1 MLRSDGRMDSELEQR
16 IGATSK
22 IIGAIGMAVIGKR
35 ELSQKTKMRIVNTM
49 VIPALTYGCETWVLL
64 RSQKSKNQA
73 TEMKVLRRVL
83 GVTTMDRL
91 KNEEIGKKLQQV
103 GVLEKVK
110 RRQLSNHF
118 TNIRLF
124 AVIAFTI
131 SISPWSF
138 SNVTVPI

>member
-103 GVLEKVK
+103 GVPVSYTHLTLPTK
-110 RRQLSNHF
+110 
-118 TNIRLF
+118 
-124 AVIAFTI
+124 A
-131 SISPWSF
+131 
-138 SNVTVPI
+138 

>member
-138 SNVTVPI
+138 TNVTVPI

>member
-1 MLRSDGRMDSELEQR
+1 
-16 IGATSK
+16 
-22 IIGAIGMAVIGKR
+22 
-35 ELSQKTKMRIVNTM
+35 
-49 VIPALTYGCETWVLL
+49 
-64 RSQKSKNQA
+64 
-73 TEMKVLRRVL
+73 
-83 GVTTMDRL
+83 MDRL
-91 KNEEIGKKLQQV
+91 KNEEIRKKLQQV

-138 SNVTVPI
+138 TNVTVPI

>member
-35 ELSQKTKMRIVNTM
+35 ELSQKTKMRIVNSM

-91 KNEEIGKKLQQV
+91 KNEEIRKKLQQV

-138 SNVTVPI
+138 TNVTVPI

>member
-35 ELSQKTKMRIVNTM
+35 ELSQKTKMRIVNSM

-138 SNVTVPI
+138 TNVTVPI

>member
-91 KNEEIGKKLQQV
+91 KNEEIRKKLQQV

-138 SNVTVPI
+138 TNVTVPI